1 MYVEMVCGS
10 CESYFNV
17 DADPDD
23 TSPVWMMMHRFAN
36 AHVEC
41 GYMTRVVQDDDPE
54 AISATRKKVIKPR
67 LRDELKDESEGP

>member
-1 MYVEMVCGS
+1 MYVEMVCGN

-17 DADPDD
+17 DADPED
-23 TSPVWMMMHRFAN
+23 TSPVWMMMHRFAS

-54 AISATRKKVIKPR
+54 SATAGRKKVIKPR
-67 LRDELKDESEGP
+67 LRDELRDESEGT